1 VKQLNALWG
10 NGNMKEQIENFN
22 GDFSFLTTEKMED
35 IIKDLAII
43 DKDNLNNQISEEE
56 HTEIIKKLKDI
67 QDTFNRILSR

>member
-1 VKQLNALWG
+1 
-10 NGNMKEQIENFN
+10 MKEQIENFN

>member
-1 VKQLNALWG
+1 
-10 NGNMKEQIENFN
+10 MKEQIENFN
-22 GDFSFLTTEKMED
+22 GDVSFITMEKMGD